1 MNHQPQ
7 LIRKSDGQT
16 FDLDTETRIGR
27 RDDCSIVLDEAGISR
42 FHAQI
47 NIVGT
52 NVTIEDYSRNGTQ
65 VNGAAIT
72 GVTNLAHQDVI
83 RFDQDEYQLDCP
95 GATADVA
102 QGSAADS
109 DMTQVVFTPA
119 AATQI
124 AEDALR
130 KPLPDRPRDEGTQ
143 VVLPNSSG
151 QQYQPLDYQSF
162 SGPSL
167 VVRNGKSAGT
177 TFSFLDTEQR
187 WTVGSA
193 GNSSLRIDDDG
204 VSSQHAVIQRTG
216 NSWEV
221 TDQMATNVL
230 RVNGNVTN
238 KCFLANGDKI
248 TLGAVDCEF
257 VLPKGYRVREQSPT
271 SPTGGGKSRKMV
283 YWIIALILILA
294 AAGAVGIYFARNYM

>member
-7 LIRKSDGQT
+7 LIRISDGQA

-47 NIVGT
+47 NIVGD

-65 VNGAAIT
+65 VNGTAIT
-72 GVTNLAHQDVI
+72 GVTNLGHQDVI
-83 RFDQDEYQLDCP
+83 RFDQDEFQLDCP

-102 QGSAADS
+102 QGSAPAS
-109 DMTQVVFTPA
+109 DMTAVAFTPPA

-143 VVLPNSSG
+143 VVLPNSAG
-151 QQYQPLDYQSF
+151 QYQPLDYQSF

-177 TFSFLDTEQR
+177 TFSLLDTEQR
-187 WTVGSA
+187 WTVGSS
-193 GNSSLRIDDDG
+193 GNSNLRLDDDG

-248 TLGAVDCEF
+248 TLGAIDCEF
-257 VLPKGYRVREQSPT
+257 VLPKGYRVREQSQP
-271 SPTGGGKSRKMV
+271 SPAGGGKSRKMI
-283 YWIIALILILA
+283 YWIIALVLILA
-294 AAGAVGIYFARNYM
+294 AAAAAGIYFAKNYM